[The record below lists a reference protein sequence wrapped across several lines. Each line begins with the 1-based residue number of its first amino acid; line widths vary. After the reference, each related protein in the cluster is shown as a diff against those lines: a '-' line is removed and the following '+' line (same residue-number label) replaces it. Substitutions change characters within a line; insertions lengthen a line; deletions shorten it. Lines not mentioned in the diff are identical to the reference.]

1 VRGSRGQVG
10 RVVQVVPIASV
21 VAALGTGCHRHG
33 LRPRRRVFLFDCAGR
48 MIVRRRA
55 AEEHQRSDQPDEN
68 FATATR
74 HPDSSRKTKHPQEA
88 PHSSGMKPIVASP
101 MHHATSPPIHKI
113 GDSTRFG
120 HHLQSWLTAI
130 SNLPMAVCEPV
141 HTFQLLMEDMAT
153 ASASYPLN
161 TLRLD

>member
-1 VRGSRGQVG
+1 
-10 RVVQVVPIASV
+10 
-21 VAALGTGCHRHG
+21 
-33 LRPRRRVFLFDCAGR
+33 

-55 AEEHQRSDQPDEN
+55 AEERKRCGQPDEK

-74 HPDSSRKTKHPQEA
+74 HQDSPRKTKHPQEA
-88 PHSSGMKPIVASP
+88 PHSSGMKPIVGSP

-120 HHLQSWLTAI
+120 HPLQSWLTVI

-141 HTFQLLMEDMAT
+141 HTLHLLMEDMAT
-153 ASASYPLN
+153 ASA
-161 TLRLD
+161 